1 MKSNN
6 NLSRILPQ
14 KNVFEINTWHLKK
27 KSLLKNKIKGFKNS
41 AGRNNSG
48 KITVRHKGGGNKQK
62 YREINFY
69 RKEVSEG
76 ITSSIE
82 YDPNRN
88 SNIASVYDFLNKV
101 FFYILAPKN
110 LEIGDIL
117 KSSNTAEPKLGYSL
131 PIMQI
136 PVGSYIHNISSKSSK
151 PAQIS
156 RSAGTFSKLKE
167 KTLNYGVIKLSSGKR
182 KIISSKCYATL
193 GIVSNELFF
202 LSQLKKAGQ
211 ARWLNKRPTVRGV
224 AMNPIDHPHGGGEGK
239 KSGKNKT
246 PWGKPNSKKSK
257 R

>member
-6 NLSRILPQ
+6 NLPRILSQ
-14 KNVFEINTWHLKK
+14 KNVFEINKLHLKK

-41 AGRNNSG
+41 SGRNNSG
-48 KITVRHKGGGNKQK
+48 KITVRHKGGGHKQK
-62 YREINFY
+62 YREINFC
-69 RKEVSEG
+69 RKEISAG

-88 SNIASVYDFLNKV
+88 SNIASVYNFLNKS

-117 KSSNTAEPKLGYSL
+117 KSSNTVEPKLGYSL

-136 PVGSYIHNISSKSSK
+136 PVGSYIHNVSSKLFK

-156 RSAGTFSKLKE
+156 RSAGAFSKLTE
-167 KTLNYGVIKLSSGKR
+167 KMLNYGIIKLSSGKR

-211 ARWLNKRPTVRGV
+211 ARWINKRPSVRGV

-246 PWGKPNSKKSK
+246 PWGKPSSKKFK